1 MDIKL
6 RICSLC
12 RKELELSSKN
22 FYKNKR
28 EIGGFDYRC
37 KECKSIHYNSNK
49 EKYKE
54 RSTNWQQSN
63 KDKVKIISKKYSGS
77 DKGIEKRKT
86 YRKKEYKEKYGKDI
100 EWTLLRNIRIRLNHA
115 LKNNFKTGKT
125 LDLLGCSIEEFKLHL
140 EKQFNKAMNW
150 ENYGTY
156 WEVDHIKPCAS
167 FNLIDPIQQ
176 QECFHYTNTQPL
188 SCSDNRS
195 KADKL
200 N

>member
-1 MDIKL
+1 
-6 RICSLC
+6 
-12 RKELELSSKN
+12 
-22 FYKNKR
+22 
-28 EIGGFDYRC
+28 
-37 KECKSIHYNSNK
+37 
-49 EKYKE
+49 
-54 RSTNWQQSN
+54 
-63 KDKVKIISKKYSGS
+63 
-77 DKGIEKRKT
+77 
-86 YRKKEYKEKYGKDI
+86 
-100 EWTLLRNIRIRLNHA
+100 
-115 LKNNFKTGKT
+115 
-125 LDLLGCSIEEFKLHL
+125 LGCSIEEFKLHL
-140 EKQFNKAMNW
+140 EKQFNRAMNW